1 MKNKFLT
8 ALLILSALLL
18 PTAVYARE
26 GICGYDG
33 GISSGEVPDKT
44 TYDYKEVCFITGKP
58 IIFSGELTIKKS
70 VKNDVTTSTY
80 SYSLTNSEH
89 KATLTRKVVYDTASQ
104 KRDNGQI
111 TESAKIKSFSE
122 SVRIDGVTYTLIQP
136 SGYDMARS
144 NLIDMH
150 PAVNY
155 HSGSMWSKKVYQMG
169 TGRDG
174 NTVTVECTGEFYGYD
189 QYWGNAECLTLNYDI
204 ECEKGSGNTKDSW
217 GGTAEVRISST
228 STEELI
234 YQENKPNEISFSGS
248 YTQSRKNS
256 SILEYECTLPEFDS
270 KGVATRN
277 MIKYKDSLSI
287 ETPPVQKKLPT
298 TDISSINAHW
308 AERELRIMFG
318 LEAFKGGANFK
329 PEDYMN
335 RAEFAYALVQIAKAV
350 PEDPALAKKT
360 AAKTTRKTSKEV
372 TVSPFNDVSVGSAYF
387 TQIKEAYDRG
397 LLSGNG
403 LNSFRPNDSITKA
416 EAIVAIIRALGFE
429 KRAPAPVAVTS
440 FKDNNSI
447 PAYARNSA
455 YIAQKIGLLKADSTG
470 KMNPSKKLTK
480 ADMAVLLTDLVE
492 YMQDGIR
499 NDYRE
504 AIVNY

>member
-1 MKNKFLT
+1 
-8 ALLILSALLL
+8 
-18 PTAVYARE
+18 
-26 GICGYDG
+26 
-33 GISSGEVPDKT
+33 
-44 TYDYKEVCFITGKP
+44 
-58 IIFSGELTIKKS
+58 
-70 VKNDVTTSTY
+70 
-80 SYSLTNSEH
+80 
-89 KATLTRKVVYDTASQ
+89 
-104 KRDNGQI
+104 
-111 TESAKIKSFSE
+111 
-122 SVRIDGVTYTLIQP
+122 
-136 SGYDMARS
+136 
-144 NLIDMH
+144 
-150 PAVNY
+150 
-155 HSGSMWSKKVYQMG
+155 
-169 TGRDG
+169 
-174 NTVTVECTGEFYGYD
+174 
-189 QYWGNAECLTLNYDI
+189 
-204 ECEKGSGNTKDSW
+204 
-217 GGTAEVRISST
+217 
-228 STEELI
+228 LI

-480 ADMAVLLTDLVE
+480 ADMAVLLTDFVE